1 VKSIFTTHLN
11 TYGSNMLLAF
21 KIMNFEDVY
30 LRKIIHFYGIGNKDA

>member
-11 TYGSNMLLAF
+11 TFGSNMFLAF

-30 LRKIIHFYGIGNKDA
+30 LKKVIHFYGIESNGA